1 MLERFIK
8 DTKKSTDI
16 RNMFTGLYA
25 LDLVSNNYVKI
36 ISKKNVLSFFLIQNE
51 DGDKAVK
58 MALDCPERFVLKP
71 QREGGGNNLY
81 GEDIRHVTKV
91 F

>member
-1 MLERFIK
+1 L
-8 DTKKSTDI
+8 
-16 RNMFTGLYA
+16 
-25 LDLVSNNYVKI
+25 
-36 ISKKNVLSFFLIQNE
+36 SKKNYLISFFIQNE

-91 F
+91 FEFVF